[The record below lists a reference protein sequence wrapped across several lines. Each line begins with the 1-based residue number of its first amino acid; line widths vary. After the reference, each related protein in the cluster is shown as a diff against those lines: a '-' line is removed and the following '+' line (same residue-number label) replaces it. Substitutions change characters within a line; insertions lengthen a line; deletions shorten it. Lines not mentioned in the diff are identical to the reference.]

1 MVGPQMD
8 FSGNGPQRD
17 DAELMVRLSHL
28 QKSYVT
34 NSHNDENDVVHGL
47 VLQRHGFVFAFHVI
61 GMMLVLGKNL
71 RRLPKVV
78 VRASM
83 MVE

>member
-1 MVGPQMD
+1 MNNHSG
-8 FSGNGPQRD
+8 GNGVFR
-17 DAELMVRLSHL
+17 
-28 QKSYVT
+28 
-34 NSHNDENDVVHGL
+34 GL
-47 VLQRHGFVFAFHVI
+47 VLQRHGFAFAFHVI
-61 GMMLVLGKNL
+61 EMTLVLGKNL

>member
-1 MVGPQMD
+1 MD

-28 QKSYVT
+28 QRSCVM
-34 NSHNDENDVVHGL
+34 NNHNGGNGVFRGL
-47 VLQRHGFVFAFHVI
+47 VLQRHGFAFAFHVI
-61 GMMLVLGKNL
+61 EMTLVLGKNL
-71 RRLPKVV
+71 LRLPKVV